1 MGAAPNRGRGEVG
14 QCRLDLKSSPPT
26 SSESSAWIP
35 AERLLL
41 RAGQVVPLT
50 PKAFDLLVYLVERR
64 GRLVEKSALMS
75 ALWPN
80 TVVEEANV
88 AYNISALRKVLGD
101 DREDA
106 RFIETVPTRG
116 YRFVARVAVSSTRP
130 SDSSAIPLPA
140 VPGRFRGSLSAYR
153 IGLGVAAAA
162 MLVTVVL
169 LFAQRD
175 ATRTQAVGPENSLT
189 RLTGNPADRPLESA
203 RISPDGQRLTYADA
217 AGVHVR
223 RVDGGDTHSIPD
235 TRGMDVFGW
244 TPDSEHVKAG
254 VCSEGR
260 CTVWEVPITGG
271 LRTPTGATWSD
282 NERADISAN
291 GSELLTVT
299 ETGEIAVTRLNGST
313 PRRVVGADGF
323 GSVRAAALSIDG
335 STVFFTSSSG
345 TRIESVAANGGATSL
360 LHTLPKGWTV
370 LSVGPV
376 LADGR
381 LLFVAAQTT
390 SPYRFASSAQAIWQ
404 INTKASAGTS
414 DAERVTEWRYE
425 LIEQVSASPDGKRI
439 AFLSTEQQWDVYTA
453 SFDPMTARLDTP
465 TQLTRDDRNDTA
477 SAWMPDNATVL
488 LFSSRNGSLDVFMQ
502 RFDSDIASPVVN
514 GPGNQAFPRVT
525 SDGRWVLFADDDATN
540 HPAGIARLPLTG
552 GVPERVMP
560 PIGGIVH
567 CAVRGGCVIAERRG
581 NELVVSSLDPLRG
594 RGTELFRQ
602 HGDVPG
608 ASLSADGSKW
618 AYIIPP
624 GEPGARQRIRI
635 VPFDNGNVSDIVV
648 QNTERMLSLDWLPT
662 GDGFFSS
669 EVTYGGSFSVSTGQ
683 LAQRSKLLFIPM
695 DGQTRTLWAPERLLV
710 GMTIPSRDG
719 RRVAINAA
727 SRRSNAWIVSVS

>member
-1 MGAAPNRGRGEVG
+1 MSTGPEEKPTYEFGPF
-14 QCRLDLKSSPPT
+14 RLD
-26 SSESSAWIP
+26 P

-41 RAGQVVPLT
+41 RDGQAVPLT
-50 PKAFDLLVYLVERR
+50 PKAFDLLVCLVERH
-64 GRLVEKSALMS
+64 GRLVEKSTLMR
-75 ALWPN
+75 ALWPD

-130 SDSSAIPLPA
+130 SDSIAIPSPV
-140 VPGRFRGSLSAYR
+140 VPGRSRGNFSAYR
-153 IGLGVAAAA
+153 IGLGLAAAA
-162 MLVTVVL
+162 MLIMVL
-169 LFAQRD
+169 LFFAQRD
-175 ATRTQAVGPENSLT
+175 VTRTPAAIRENSLT

-203 RISPDGQRLTYADA
+203 RISPDGKRLAYADA
-217 AGVHVR
+217 AGVHIR
-223 RVDGGDTHSIPD
+223 RVDGGDMHSIPD

-244 TPDSEHVKAG
+244 TSDSENVRAG
-254 VCSEGR
+254 ICSEAR
-260 CTVWEVPITGG
+260 CTVWDVPTNGSP
-271 LRTPTGATWSD
+271 RTPTGATWAD
-282 NERADISAN
+282 NERGDISAN

-299 ETGEIAVTRLNGST
+299 EAGEIAVRRLNGST
-313 PRRVVGADGF
+313 PRRVVAADGF
-323 GSVRAAALSIDG
+323 ASVRAAALSIDG
-335 STVFFTSSSG
+335 SRVFFTNSSG
-345 TRIESVAANGGATSL
+345 TRIESVSADGGATSL
-360 LHTLPKGWTV
+360 LHTLPKGWAV

-390 SPYRFASSAQAIWQ
+390 LPYRFASSSAQAIWQ
-404 INTKASAGTS
+404 INTGESAGKS

-425 LIEQVSASPDGKRI
+425 LIEQVSASADGKRI

-465 TQLTRDDRNDTA
+465 TQLTRDDRHDMA

-488 LFSSRNGSLDVFMQ
+488 FFSSRNGSLDVFRQ
-502 RFDSDIASPVVN
+502 RFDSDIASPVVD
-514 GPGNQAFPRVT
+514 GPGNQVFPRVT
-525 SDGRWVLFADDDATN
+525 SDGRWILFGDDSATD
-540 HPAGIARLPLTG
+540 HPKVIARLPLTG

-560 PIGGIVH
+560 PISGIVH

-618 AYIIPP
+618 AYIMPP
-624 GEPGARQRIRI
+624 EEPGTPQRIRI
-635 VPFDNGNVSDIVV
+635 VPFDDNGSVSEIVV
-648 QNTERMLSLDWLPT
+648 QNTERLVSLDWSPS
-662 GDGFFSS
+662 GGGFFSN
-669 EVTYGGSFSVSTGQ
+669 EVTYGGSFFLSNGQ
-683 LAQRSKLLFIPM
+683 LAQRSKLLFIVM
-695 DGQTRTLWAPERLLV
+695 DGQTSTLWAPESLLV
-710 GMTIPSRDG
+710 GATIPSRDG
-719 RRVAINAA
+719 RRLAINVG
-727 SRRSNAWIVSVS
+727 SRRSNAWMVSVS

>member
-1 MGAAPNRGRGEVG
+1 MSTGPEETPTYEFGPF
-14 QCRLDLKSSPPT
+14 QLD
-26 SSESSAWIP
+26 P

-41 RAGQVVPLT
+41 RDGQVVPLT
-50 PKAFDLLVYLVERR
+50 PKTFDLLVYLVERH
-64 GRLVEKSALMS
+64 GRLVEKRALMS
-75 ALWPN
+75 ALWPDI
-80 TVVEEANV
+80 VVEEANV

-101 DREDA
+101 GREDA
-106 RFIETVPTRG
+106 RFIDTVPTRG

-140 VPGRFRGSLSAYR
+140 DPGRPRGNFSAYR
-153 IGLGVAAAA
+153 IGFGVAAVA
-162 MLVTVVL
+162 MLATVL
-169 LFAQRD
+169 LFFTQRD
-175 ATRTQAVGPENSLT
+175 STRTPAAVRENTVT
-189 RLTGNPADRPLESA
+189 RLTANPAERSLESA
-203 RISPDGQRLTYADA
+203 RISPDGKYLAYADA
-217 AGVHVR
+217 TGVQVR
-223 RVDGGDTHSIPD
+223 RVDGGDTHSIAD

-244 TPDSEHVKAG
+244 TSDSEKIRAG
-254 VCSEGR
+254 VCAEGR
-260 CTVWEVPITGG
+260 CTVWDVPVTGG
-271 LRTPTGATWSD
+271 PRTPTGATWSD

-291 GSELLTVT
+291 GSEVLTVT

-313 PRRVVGADGF
+313 ARPVVGADGF

-335 STVFFTSSSG
+335 SRVFFTSSSG
-345 TRIESVAANGGATSL
+345 TRIESVSADGGATSL

-390 SPYRFASSAQAIWQ
+390 LPYRFASSAAQAIWQ
-404 INTKASAGTS
+404 INTRESAGKS

-425 LIEQVSASPDGKRI
+425 LIEQLSASADGKRI

-465 TQLTRDDRNDTA
+465 TQLTRDDRNDTP

-488 LFSSRNGSLDVFMQ
+488 FHSSRNGSLDLFKQ
-502 RFDSDIASPVVN
+502 RFDSDIASPVVD
-514 GPGNQAFPRVT
+514 GPGNQVFPRVT
-525 SDGRWVLFADDDATN
+525 SDGRWILFVDDGGTD
-540 HPAGIARLPLTG
+540 HRPGIARLPLTG

-560 PIGGIVH
+560 PIAGIVH
-567 CAVRGGCVIAERRG
+567 CAVRGGCVIAERRS
-581 NELVVSSLDPLRG
+581 NEVVVSSLDPLRG

-618 AYIIPP
+618 AYIIPA
-624 GEPGARQRIRI
+624 GEPGTPQRIRI
-635 VPFDNGNVSDIVV
+635 VPFDNGSVSDIVV
-648 QNTERMLSLDWLPT
+648 QNRERMLSLDWLPT
-662 GDGFFSS
+662 GGAFFSS
-669 EVTYGGSFSVSTGQ
+669 EVTYGGSFSFSNGQ

-695 DGQTRTLWAPERLLV
+695 DGQTRTLWAPESLLV
-710 GMTIPSRDG
+710 GSTIPSRDG
-719 RRVAINAA
+719 RRVAIHAG
-727 SRRSNAWIVSVS
+727 SRRSNAWMVSVS